1 MHQITHL
8 AFADDLMVMA
18 RGHLISVQLLENVL
32 QEFGDTSGLRA
43 NWLKSSLFLVG
54 VRGAKRTEIE
64 DALGFANGSFPF
76 RYLGIPL
83 LASRFKGTDYAPLID
98 KISDFI
104 RT

>member
-43 NWLKSSLFLVG
+43 NWLKSSLFLAG
-54 VRGAKRTEIE
+54 VRGPNVQRLRTL
-64 DALGFANGSFPF
+64 LGLPKDRSPS
-76 RYLGIPL
+76 GIL
-83 LASRFKGTDYAPLID
+83 VSHY
-98 KISDFI
+98 
-104 RT
+104 